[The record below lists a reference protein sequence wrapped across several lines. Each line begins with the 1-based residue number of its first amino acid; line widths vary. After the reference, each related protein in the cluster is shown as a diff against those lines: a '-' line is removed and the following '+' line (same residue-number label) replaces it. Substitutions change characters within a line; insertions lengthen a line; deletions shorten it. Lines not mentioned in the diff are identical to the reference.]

1 MVAEGLTQ
9 MLPRNK
15 TWGLSS
21 WASDSYYYCM
31 IYGLPI
37 SLKVKSEKN
46 GLLLEFDEC
55 RYTLS

>member
-15 TWGLSS
+15 TWDLSS
-21 WASDSYYYCM
+21 RASDSYFYCM

-37 SLKVKSEKN
+37 SLKVKSEKMDYFWN
-46 GLLLEFDEC
+46 LTNVDIH
-55 RYTLS
+55 

>member
-37 SLKVKSEKN
+37 SLKVKSEKMDYFWN
-46 GLLLEFDEC
+46 LTNVDIH
-55 RYTLS
+55 